1 MFFLF
6 SCKLHCEIKESE
18 FRKIVFEILTK
29 SKIAKRLDVSDKFWK
44 QFVVQDENTRKVMG
58 YIRLRILNT

>member
-6 SCKLHCEIKESE
+6 SCKLDCEIKESE

-29 SKIAKRLDVSDKFWK
+29 SKIARRLDVSDKFWK

-58 YIRLRILNT
+58 YIRLKILKT